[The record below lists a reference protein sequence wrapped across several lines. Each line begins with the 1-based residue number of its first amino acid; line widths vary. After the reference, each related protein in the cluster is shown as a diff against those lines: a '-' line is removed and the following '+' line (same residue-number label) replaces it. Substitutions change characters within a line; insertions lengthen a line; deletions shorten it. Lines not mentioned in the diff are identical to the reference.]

1 MTEQRADGLYPYRP
15 SNGTEG
21 EMFMERFCYR
31 CKREQPYLKSDQ
43 IGCGILTQTMIHY
56 TTDPEYPTE
65 WVSDDDCGLVNP
77 RCTAFEEVTD
87 G

>member
-31 CKREQPYLKSDQ
+31 CKHDEDFQKHQ
-43 IGCGILTQTMIHY
+43 AGEGCGILSATMIY
-56 TTDPEYPTE
+56 DTEDDEYPEE
-65 WVSDDDCGLVNP
+65 WVSDDDVGLVNP
-77 RCTAFEEVTD
+77 RCTAFEKVEE
-87 G
+87 